1 MIRLEVLDGV
11 ASIFL
16 DRRATRNALDGDGWR
31 ALAVAIVQAGAT
43 DARLLLLRSGAAGAF
58 CSGSDLADLERLA
71 SDPAARPPFRAI
83 MREAIDALPRL
94 PIPTI
99 AIIDGHCFGAGV
111 ALALG
116 CDIRIAGPGARF
128 AVTPAKLGISYPQ
141 EDVERLVATVGAGQA
156 ARLLFTA
163 CALDADEAARIGLVE
178 LSCASAE
185 ARALEMV
192 EAISANSRDSLALLK
207 AMLQGRAPKA
217 ESDSAF
223 DACLGGQDFAARIR
237 RFRDRGHNRS

>member
-1 MIRLEVLDGV
+1 MIRLEVSDGV
-11 ASIFL
+11 ASIFV

-31 ALAVAIVQAGAT
+31 ALAEAIAQAGAS
-43 DARLLLLRSGAAGAF
+43 DARLLLLRSGAAGTF

-71 SDPAARPPFRAI
+71 SDPAARPPFRAM

-128 AVTPAKLGISYPQ
+128 AVTPA
-141 EDVERLVATVGAGQA
+141 
-156 ARLLFTA
+156 
-163 CALDADEAARIGLVE
+163 
-178 LSCASAE
+178 
-185 ARALEMV
+185 
-192 EAISANSRDSLALLK
+192 
-207 AMLQGRAPKA
+207 MLQGRAPKA

-237 RFRDRGHNRS
+237 RFRDRGQDRS